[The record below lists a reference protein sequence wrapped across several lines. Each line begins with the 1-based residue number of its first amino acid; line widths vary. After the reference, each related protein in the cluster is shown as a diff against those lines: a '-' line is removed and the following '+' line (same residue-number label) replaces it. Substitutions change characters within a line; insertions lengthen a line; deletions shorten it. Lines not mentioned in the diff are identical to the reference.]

1 MKIFANAICVLG
13 TETPD
18 YRRYLAGGEI
28 RRLGEGLRNAIFVS
42 CESVE
47 RTGIC
52 SPDAIVVA
60 TDSGCLDNT
69 LKFLDDIQ
77 AYNEGALKPSLFM
90 YSTHNAFASVI
101 ALHFKCHG
109 HNSTHSNG
117 NKSLENALEECRLLI
132 SGGHCDNILLCMAE
146 ETSALTPGR
155 KARFAAC
162 IISSS
167 KLSIDSICIDDYDSL
182 YKLFLY

>member
-1 MKIFANAICVLG
+1 MKIYANAISTLG
-13 TETPD
+13 TQTPD

-42 CESVE
+42 CEAVD
-47 RTGIC
+47 RAGIG

-69 LKFLDDIQ
+69 LRFLDDIQ
-77 AYNEGALKPSLFM
+77 AYNEESLKPSLFM

-132 SGGHCDNILLCMAE
+132 SGGICDNILLCMAE
-146 ETSALTPGR
+146 ETSGLTPGR
-155 KARFAAC
+155 KAHFAAC

-167 KLSIDSICIDDYDSL
+167 ELSNDSVCIDNYDSL
-182 YKLFLY
+182 YRRFLY